1 MIGRSQ
7 NVFFHRVNMTLR
19 RWLLIG
25 YYKFIFG
32 KKVIF
37 KRGFRSRG
45 CFSLFVTDKAQ
56 IFLGGIIFDIKKIYI
71 YVLWNV
77 FFFTV
82 HCFLLFIQ

>member
-1 MIGRSQ
+1 MF
-7 NVFFHRVNMTLR
+7 FFHRLNMTLR

-56 IFLGGIIFDIKKIYI
+56 IVFGK
-71 YVLWNV
+71 NV
-77 FFFTV
+77 FV
-82 HCFLLFIQ
+82 NNDLSISANKSVIIGDNSILGENVKIGRAHV